1 MIHYNDETIKRL
13 ESMATTVRKHIIEMT
28 CAAGSGHPGG
38 SLSITDVLVALYF
51 QILRHDP
58 KSPKWGDRDRC
69 VLSKG
74 HAAPA
79 LYAVLAEAGYFPVN
93 VLLTLRKLGSIL
105 QGHPD
110 MKRVPGV
117 EISTGSLGQ
126 GLSAGIGMALGGKLD
141 NKEYRVFVIIGDGE
155 SNEGQIWEAAM
166 AAAHYKLDSLTV
178 ILDRNGLQIDGATE
192 QIMSLEPIAE
202 KWHAFGWNVLKI
214 NGHNM
219 REILDALDEKS
230 IGKGKPT
237 IIIAKTVKGKGVSF
251 MEGSLDF
258 HGKAPTREQAEKA
271 LAELGGG

>member
-1 MIHYNDETIKRL
+1 MKHYDDETVKRL
-13 ESMATTVRKHIIEMT
+13 ESTATNIRKHIIKMI

-38 SLSITDVLVALYF
+38 SLSITDVLVAIYF

-58 KSPKWGDRDRC
+58 KNPKWSDRDRF

-79 LYAVLAEAGYFPVN
+79 LYAVLAETGYFPVEA
-93 VLLTLRKLGSIL
+93 LLTLRKVGSML

-110 MKRVPGV
+110 MRKTPGI

-126 GLSAGIGMALGGKLD
+126 GLSAGVGMALGGKLD

-155 SNEGQIWEAAM
+155 SDEGQIWEAAM
-166 AAAHYKLDSLTV
+166 SAAHYKLDNLTV

-192 QIMSLEPIAE
+192 QIMSLEPITD
-202 KWHAFGWNVLKI
+202 KWQAFGWNVLKI
-214 NGHNM
+214 NGHSM
-219 REILDALDEKS
+219 REILEALDEKS
-230 IGKGKPT
+230 VVKGKPT
-237 IIIAKTVKGKGVSF
+237 IIVAKTVKGKCISF

-258 HGKAPTREQAEKA
+258 HGKAPTKEQAEKA

>member
-1 MIHYNDETIKRL
+1 MIHYDDETIKRL
-13 ESMATTVRKHIIEMT
+13 ESMATTIRKHIIKMT
-28 CAAGSGHPGG
+28 CSAGSGHPGG

-58 KSPKWGDRDRC
+58 KNPKWSDRDRC

-79 LYAVLAEAGYFPVN
+79 LYAVLAEAGYFPVEI
-93 VLLTLRKLGSIL
+93 LPTLRKIGSIL

-110 MKRVPGV
+110 MKKVPGV

-126 GLSAGIGMALGGKLD
+126 GLSAGVGMALGGKLD
-141 NKEYRVFVIIGDGE
+141 NKEYHVFVIIGDGE

-166 AAAHYKLDSLTV
+166 SAAHYKLDNLTV

-192 QIMSLEPIAE
+192 QIMSLEPIVE
-202 KWHAFGWNVLKI
+202 KWLAFGWHVLKI
-214 NGHNM
+214 NGHSM
-219 REILDALDEKS
+219 REILDALDEKN
-230 IGKGKPT
+230 IVKGRPT
-237 IIIAKTVKGKGVSF
+237 VVIAKTIKGKCVSF

-258 HGKAPTREQAEKA
+258 HGKAPTKEQAEKA